1 MTDTKQY
8 GKLLVEQTAEES
20 VAARNVVTEILNF
33 GVSQQQILRIAYL
46 LALELEDR
54 NAMVEISNCIKQ
66 FLTSISDEAED
77 EEKYNNA
84 RSKSGIIT
92 T

>member
-8 GKLLVEQTAEES
+8 GKLQVEQIAEES
-20 VAARNVVTEILNF
+20 VAARNITTEILNF

-54 NAMVEISNCIKQ
+54 NAMVEISDCIKQ
-66 FLTSISDEAED
+66 FLTSIGNEAED
-77 EEKYNNA
+77 EENYSNA
-84 RSKSGIIT
+84 KSKSGIIT